1 MEYGGKS
8 TWIPALAGMTTRGLA
23 GTAAGISRY
32 AALVVLLAGVAACSR
47 GTAAESDSATVTP
60 MTIGPENIAVVAN
73 GSLSSGPAISGAL
86 MAEREAAVRAQ
97 VGGSVLQTYAEQGQA
112 VRAGQVLARI
122 EGGGL
127 QDAFLSARAGVTAS
141 RNSSE
146 IAQRELA
153 RSRTLFAAGAIAERD
168 LEQARRNAG
177 AASAALADARAR
189 LAIAQKQVGNTT
201 VTAPISGV
209 VSDRQVSAGDVI
221 QPGGAMFTVVDPSSM
236 RLEASVPA
244 DYLSHV
250 RIGTPA
256 TFTVSGYPDREFTG
270 RVSRINPTADP
281 DTRQVRIF
289 ISIPNTAGT
298 LVGGLYAN
306 GRLSS
311 DTRTGL
317 IAPVSAIDGRSSSPA
332 VLRIKQGKIE
342 RATVQ
347 LGLRDEGSERIEI
360 TSGVQAG
367 DTLLTGAAQAIT
379 PGTTI
384 RVSAPTDNARPEAR
398 R

>member
-1 MEYGGKS
+1 
-8 TWIPALAGMTTRGLA
+8 
-23 GTAAGISRY
+23 
-32 AALVVLLAGVAACSR
+32 
-47 GTAAESDSATVTP
+47 
-60 MTIGPENIAVVAN
+60 
-73 GSLSSGPAISGAL
+73 
-86 MAEREAAVRAQ
+86 
-97 VGGSVLQTYAEQGQA
+97 
-112 VRAGQVLARI
+112 
-122 EGGGL
+122 
-127 QDAFLSARAGVTAS
+127 
-141 RNSSE
+141 
-146 IAQRELA
+146 
-153 RSRTLFAAGAIAERD
+153 
-168 LEQARRNAG
+168 
-177 AASAALADARAR
+177 
-189 LAIAQKQVGNTT
+189 
-201 VTAPISGV
+201 
-209 VSDRQVSAGDVI
+209 
-221 QPGGAMFTVVDPSSM
+221 VVDPSSM

-244 DYLSHV
+244 DYLSQV

-256 TFTVSGYPDREFTG
+256 IFTVSGYPDREFTG

-311 DTRTGL
+311 ATRTGL

-342 RATVQ
+342 RAPVQ

-384 RVSAPTDNARPEAR
+384 RVSAPSDNARPEAR